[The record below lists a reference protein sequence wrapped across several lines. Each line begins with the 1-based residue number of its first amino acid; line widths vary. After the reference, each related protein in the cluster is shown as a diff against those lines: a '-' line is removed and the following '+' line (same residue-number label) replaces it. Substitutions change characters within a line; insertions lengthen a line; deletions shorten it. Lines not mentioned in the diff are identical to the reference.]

1 VANPDPGNGN
11 TDPAFEVMAHPNPF
25 NHDVNFTFTS
35 SERTEVEVELFDSR
49 GARIT
54 GLLTQVVE
62 ANETTTVNIPTA
74 HLAPGVYLYRIVA
87 GETIEA
93 GKLVLVR

>member
-1 VANPDPGNGN
+1 MAKSGPGNGN
-11 TDPAFEVMAHPNPF
+11 TDADLEVMAHPNPF

-35 SERTEVEVELFDSR
+35 SERTKIVVELFDSR

-54 GLLTQVVE
+54 GLVTVVAE
-62 ANETTTVNIPTA
+62 ANEATTVNIPTA

-87 GETIEA
+87 GETFEA